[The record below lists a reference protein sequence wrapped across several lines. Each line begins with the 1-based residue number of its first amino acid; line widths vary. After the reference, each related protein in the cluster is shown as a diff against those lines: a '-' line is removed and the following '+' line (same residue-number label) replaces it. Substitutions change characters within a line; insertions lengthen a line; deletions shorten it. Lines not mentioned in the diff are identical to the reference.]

1 VEGRAVTESRQTGA
15 INRRDFLRQGTLAAG
30 AALGGAALIQGA
42 AAASEHAKGA
52 PAWAK
57 SRGGDEVGEGPA
69 DHPPKWGG
77 TGDRAVSWHQ
87 PAPDPIREASIDDLQ
102 RLMEH
107 GDFTSR
113 ELTRLYLE
121 RIESTNIAGPR
132 LHAVLESNPD
142 ALEIAAALD
151 AERKSRGPRGPLHG
165 IPILLKDNI
174 ETGDRMQSTAGSLAL
189 LGTRPIRDAFVAERL
204 RAAGAVLL
212 GKTNLSEWA
221 NIRSSR
227 SVSGW
232 SARGGQCRNPYILS
246 HNPCGSS
253 SGSAVAVSSDLC
265 VVALATETD
274 GSIVCP
280 AHTNGVVGV
289 KPTVGLTSRAGVV
302 PISHTQDTIGPHA
315 RTVRDAA
322 ILLGAMTGIDP
333 RDAATAT
340 SAGQASPDYRR
351 FLDPRGL
358 RGARIGVPRK
368 SFFGY
373 SPPTDQAIEGALE
386 VLRREGAILVDP
398 ADIPT
403 IDEINSSPDEM
414 TVLLYELKAD
424 LAAYCSLRIPDPAR
438 RDCPV
443 VRTLADAIAFNEAH
457 RKDEMP
463 FFGQELFL
471 QAQEK
476 GPLTDAVYLEAVA
489 AGRRRGG
496 AEGIDAILDRFQLDA
511 LVAPTGGPAWPTDPL
526 NGDHFLGASSSPA
539 AIAGYPLVTVPA
551 GICLGLP
558 VGLTFMGRAWSEPV
572 LLRLA
577 YAYEQTS
584 RERRAPRFLAAMA
597 ID

>member
-1 VEGRAVTESRQTGA
+1 M
-15 INRRDFLRQGTLAAG
+15 NRRDFLRQGTLAAG
-30 AALGGAALIQGA
+30 AALGGAALARSA
-42 AAASEHAKGA
+42 AAAAGNAKGA
-52 PAWAK
+52 PAWAWAL
-57 SRGGDEVGEGPA
+57 RGDEAGEQPGERRLS
-69 DHPPKWGG
+69 GEG
-77 TGDRAVSWHQ
+77 TGDLLVSKYH

-107 GDFTSR
+107 GELTSR
-113 ELTRLYLE
+113 ELTRLYLD
-121 RIESTNIAGPR
+121 RIESTNLAGPCLR
-132 LHAVLESNPD
+132 AVLECNPD
-142 ALEIAAALD
+142 ALDIATALD
-151 AERKSRGPRGPLHG
+151 AERKTRGPRGPLHG
-165 IPILLKDNI
+165 IPVLLKDNI
-174 ETGDRMQSTAGSLAL
+174 DTGDRMQSTAGSLAL
-189 LGTRPIRDAFVAERL
+189 LGTRPTRDASVAEHL
-204 RAAGAVLL
+204 REAGAVLL

-232 SARGGQCRNPYILS
+232 SARGGQCRNPYILT

-265 VVALATETD
+265 VVALGTETD

-280 AHTNGVVGV
+280 AHTNGIVGV
-289 KPTVGLTSRAGVV
+289 KPTVGLTSCAGVV

-315 RTVRDAA
+315 RSVRDAA
-322 ILLGAMTGIDP
+322 ILLGAMRGKAP
-333 RDAATAT
+333 RIRLEPGHIAAA
-340 SAGQASPDYRR
+340 ASVDKTHRDYTR
-351 FLDPRGL
+351 FLDPLGL

-373 SPPTDQAIEGALE
+373 SPPADQVIEGALE
-386 VLRREGAILVDP
+386 VLRRAGAILVDP

-403 IDEINSSPDEM
+403 IDEINASPDEM

-424 LAAYCSLRIPDPAR
+424 LAVYCSGRVPDLAR
-438 RDCPV
+438 RDVPV
-443 VRTLADAIAFNEAH
+443 VRTLADVIAFNEAH
-457 RKDEMP
+457 RKEEMA
-463 FFGQELFL
+463 FFGQETFL

-476 GPLTDAVYLEAVA
+476 GPLTDQIYLDAVA

-496 AEGIDAILDRFQLDA
+496 AEGIDAVLDRFQLDA

-577 YAYEQTS
+577 YAYEQAS
-584 RERRAPRFLAAMA
+584 RERRAPRFLAAMT